1 MSYLND
7 DSQVVILLC
16 SDLMIDQSQK
26 DKPKPFTTEQWQQFS
41 ERIIISSM
49 KSPEQ
54 FLHLK
59 KSEYQA
65 ILSLSDL
72 ETLRIDYLLSRK
84 VSLAIG
90 IETLRSKG
98 IFITTRAEKNYP
110 NRLKKILKKKC
121 PPVIYYAGDI
131 SISALDSMAIVGS
144 RDVDEKGSEFTKLL
158 SEKCVSSGLAVIS
171 GGALGVDS
179 IAEETAINAGGQAI
193 TIVSDSLAKKIMIA
207 KNRKAIAKGSLLMLS
222 IVNPNAGFRDYNA
235 MDRNKYIYGMSNF
248 GAVVASDFNKGGT
261 WNGAIEDLKNSWVPL
276 FVRKEND
283 IPLANHELMAKGGIA
298 LPKDNLQ
305 SEFDF
310 KKWLA
315 EQQIPK
321 EILGEIQLSL
331 YDEIEEEE
339 NNSQGND
346 LYDIV
351 IDRIVETV
359 AKPSTVKEL
368 AFSFQVIE
376 KQMEIWLE
384 KAVVN
389 NLLSKNIETKE
400 YFK

>member
-7 DSQVVILLC
+7 DSLVVILLC

-26 DKPKPFTTEQWQQFS
+26 DKPKPFTTEEWQKFS
-41 ERIIISSM
+41 ETIILSSM

-54 FLHLK
+54 FLHLN

-65 ILSLSDL
+65 LLSLSDL

-110 NRLKKILKKKC
+110 NRFKKILKKKC

-144 RDVDEKGSEFTKLL
+144 REVDEKGSEFTRLL
-158 SEKCVSSGLAVIS
+158 SEKCVASGLSVVS
-171 GGALGVDS
+171 RGAPGVDS

-193 TIVSDSLAKKIMIA
+193 SIVSDSLAKKIMIA
-207 KNRKAIAKGSLLMLS
+207 KNRKAIAKGSLLILS
-222 IVNPNAGFRDYNA
+222 MVNPNAGFHDYNA

-248 GAVVASDFNKGGT
+248 GTVVASDFNKGGT
-261 WNGAIEDLKNSWVPL
+261 WNGAIEDLENSWVPL
-276 FVRKEND
+276 FVRKEQD
-283 IPLANHELMAKGGIA
+283 IPRGNHELMAKGGIA
-298 LPKDNLQ
+298 LVKDNLER
-305 SEFDF
+305 EFDF
-310 KKWLA
+310 KNWLT
-315 EQQIPK
+315 EQEIPK

-331 YDEIEEEE
+331 YDEIDEK
-339 NNSQGND
+339 SSRQGNN

-351 IDRIVETV
+351 IDRIVEV
-359 AKPSTVKEL
+359 AAKPSTAKEL
-368 AFSFQVIE
+368 AFMFQVIE

-384 KAVVN
+384 KAVEN
-389 NLLSKNIETKE
+389 NLLSKNVETKE